1 MQFPLGKT
9 SPSQGIMF
17 VSPIF
22 VNLGSTLQE
31 MNEGPCFTKHM
42 GSSLEEAM
50 PQFMFSQL
58 HVELRGFFPKLLENS
73 KGPTFTSTW
82 EVYHTHEY
90 ERLAINS

>member
-73 KGPTFTSTW
+73 KGPTFTST
-82 EVYHTHEY
+82 
-90 ERLAINS
+90 